1 MRHAFRGD
9 NRDLAE
15 TAYGTGTVGPGAL
28 ENKLMHSTLLYRV
41 TKDPSEALQRLS
53 SIDTVSLQS
62 KPLKARYAL
71 LKSMALDDAK
81 LRVLAET
88 HDELDF
94 VLVRSIETE

>member
-1 MRHAFRGD
+1 MRRVAVLVAALVLSCACAGD
-9 NRDLAE
+9 AIQHEMLDGVEAIME
-15 TAYGTGTVGPGAL
+15 
-28 ENKLMHSTLLYRV
+28 
-41 TKDPSEALQRLS
+41 KDPSEALQRLS

-71 LKSMALDDAK
+71 LKSMALDDAE